1 MTKSLMFYVLIGL
14 TLFSTGLLIAYSP
27 DALTTAFLV
36 VMLILVIAGIAANLV
51 PTIQIT
57 EALHRGQVE
66 IEHAAKTEG
75 SAWNSLETVFF
86 KHKQLDR
93 LFQQYA
99 DKVTYQKK
107 TGQLVSDVE
116 DTINEETIS
125 LLCWNN
131 VVGMVPGS
139 LTGVGI
145 LGTFV
150 GLLIGIRDVAFSS
163 EKQALESVRVLLS
176 GVDVAF
182 YTSIAGVI
190 LSILFSLVYRVLH
203 NCMERELGLFCVKFH
218 KFIIPSIKEQER
230 YRHRR
235 EYNTIVDYLAKIAKP
250 QEAMAIQHEK
260 AALSRDEP
268 YLMPQIA
275 SGLKN
280 NEFTFVIQPR
290 YNMDDHSV
298 AGGEAL
304 VRWRHPLLGM
314 LQPTYF
320 LPMMEQNGYVT
331 QLDRYIW
338 ESVCQTIRSWLDAG
352 YHLVPITIN
361 ISKTDILA
369 MDVAEFFGTML
380 QKYRISP
387 RFLDIKIP
395 EEVWLTCYQNAAE
408 LEEKLIAAGFRVI
421 VGHFDGDFVKLNSNG
436 QVRAGAVI
444 LDFRHHEGQF
454 SDSTLSSIALQ
465 AKSQHLD
472 IYVEG
477 IETLHDL
484 SRFKTAGYMQAQGR
498 ILSEPVSADTFEKLT
513 FKKYRY
519 EQEETG

>member
-1 MTKSLMFYVLIGL
+1 MLFYVLIGL
-14 TLFSTGLLIAYSP
+14 TLFSAGLLIAYSP
-27 DALTTAFLV
+27 DVLTTAFLV
-36 VMLILVIAGIAANLV
+36 VMLVLVIAGIAANLV

-57 EALHRGQVE
+57 EALHRGQAE
-66 IEHAAKTEG
+66 IERAAKSDG
-75 SAWNSLETVFF
+75 SAWNSLETGFF
-86 KHKQLDR
+86 KHKKLDQI
-93 LFQQYA
+93 FQQYA

-116 DTINEETIS
+116 DALNEKTIS

-131 VVGMVPGS
+131 VVGMIPGS

-150 GLLIGIRDVAFSS
+150 GLIIGIRDVAFSS
-163 EKQALESVRVLLS
+163 EKQALESVQILLS

-203 NCMERELGLFCVKFH
+203 NCMERELGMFCVQFH
-218 KFIIPSIKEQER
+218 KFIIPSTKEQER

-235 EYNTIVDYLAKIAKP
+235 EYSTIVDYLEKIAKP
-250 QEAMAIQHEK
+250 QESIALQNKK
-260 AALSRDEP
+260 AALSWDES

-290 YNMDDHSV
+290 YSMDDHSI

-304 VRWRHPLLGM
+304 VRWKHPLLGM
-314 LQPTYF
+314 LQPASF
-320 LPMMEQNGYVT
+320 LPIMEQNGYVT

-338 ESVCQTIRSWLDAG
+338 ESVCKTIRSWIDAG
-352 YHLVPITIN
+352 YHLVPIAVN

-380 QKYRISP
+380 QKYRIPP
-387 RFLDIKIP
+387 RFLDIEIP

-436 QVRAGAVI
+436 QVMAGAVI
-444 LDFRHHEGQF
+444 LDFRHNEGQLP
-454 SDSTLSSIALQ
+454 DGMLSGIALQ
-465 AKSQHLD
+465 ARSQHLD
-472 IYVEG
+472 VYVEG
-477 IETLHDL
+477 VETMHDL
-484 SRFKTAGYMQAQGR
+484 SRLKTAGYMQAQGK
-498 ILSEPVSADTFEKLT
+498 ILSEPVMADTFEKLV
-513 FKKYRY
+513 FKGNWRV
-519 EQEETG
+519 ESLT